1 VRDADEGYRG
11 LEDER
16 PLLEDEAPG
25 DACDVH
31 QHPPPFGSY
40 FVSTY
45 PPFSAWTPAELP
57 SFEAALNRTPDGV
70 DADPLGLYI
79 HLPFCQQRC
88 LYCHYLSYA
97 GRTDRIDS
105 YLDAVVKE
113 LELYSEMAALSG
125 RPVGFVY
132 FGGGTPS
139 VLETAQIRSLLTRLQ
154 AVLPWDRARE
164 VSFECAPR
172 SVTAEKMRALAELG
186 VTRVSLGVQQMDD
199 VVLRKNGRIHLVA
212 DVESA
217 WEILDKLDF
226 PVVNVDLM
234 VGLLGETED
243 SWGSTV
249 ERVLELQPESVTIYQ
264 LEIPQNTPLYKL
276 LNRNTARQPP
286 PWKLRRRRLAWAFSQ
301 LENAG
306 YRVRSAY
313 TAVLDPRRHRF
324 VYQDDQYHGAQL
336 LGLGASSFS
345 YLEGRHQQN
354 LASLDRYLECLQQDR
369 LPLGRAYTLSRE
381 EKLVR
386 EFVLQ
391 LKLGGC
397 GVDDFRSR
405 FGIDLAERFATPL
418 ERFVSCGWVEV
429 DDAEVELTRA
439 GLLHV
444 DEMIPA
450 FYLPEHQGIRYS

>member
-1 VRDADEGYRG
+1 MSMQTTGTGRTSR
-11 LEDER
+11 R
-16 PLLEDEAPG
+16 KRLLENEALG
-25 DACDVH
+25 STCNAH
-31 QHPPPFGSY
+31 EHPPPFGSY

-45 PPFSAWTPAELP
+45 PPFSAWTEAELP
-57 SFEAALNRTPDGV
+57 GFEAALHRTHEAAH
-70 DADPLGLYI
+70 ADPFGLYI

-88 LYCHYLSYA
+88 LYCYYLSYT
-97 GRTDRIDS
+97 GREGQIDA
-105 YLDAVVKE
+105 YLDAVVRE
-113 LELYSEMAALSG
+113 LELYSETVAISG

-139 VLETAQIRSLLTRLQ
+139 VLETSQIRSLLIRLQ

-164 VSFECAPR
+164 VSFECAPC
-172 SVTAEKMRALAELG
+172 SVTAKKMRALAELG

-199 VVLRKNGRIHLVA
+199 EVLRKNGRIHFVA
-212 DVESA
+212 DVERA
-217 WEILDKLDF
+217 WGVLDKLEF

-243 SWGSTV
+243 SWSSTV
-249 ERVLELQPESVTIYQ
+249 ERVLEFQPESVTIYQ
-264 LEIPQNTPLYKL
+264 LEIPRNTPLYKL

-286 PWKLRRRRLAWAFSQ
+286 PWKLRRQRLAWAFSQ
-301 LENAG
+301 LEHAG
-306 YRVRSAY
+306 YELRSAY
-313 TAVLDPRRHRF
+313 SAVRDPRRHRF
-324 VYQDDQYHGAQL
+324 VYQDDQYHGADF

-345 YLEGRHQQN
+345 YLAGRQQQN

-405 FGIDLAERFATPL
+405 FGIDLAQRFAKPL
-418 ERFVSCGWVEV
+418 ERFISCNWVEV
-429 DDAEVELTRA
+429 DDAAVELTRA

-450 FYLPEHQGIRYS
+450 FYLPQHQGVRYS